1 MATILKKGSSD
12 QVSSHEQSNAVS
24 HKSSKPQQTENGDLY
39 KNLPQIHPDIDERH
53 QAHTLQEAERTK
65 ELQELTQHLA
75 LNEELTAQLM
85 ANMNHMS
92 SVHTD
97 YEISIKDLQQQI

>member
-1 MATILKKGSSD
+1 L
-12 QVSSHEQSNAVS
+12 SHELSNVVS

-39 KNLPQIHPDIDERH
+39 KNLPQMHPDIDGRH
-53 QAHTLQEAERTK
+53 QVHKLQEAERTK
-65 ELQELTQHLA
+65 ELQELTQQLA
-75 LNEELTAQLM
+75 LKEELAAQLI

-97 YEISIKDLQQQI
+97 YENSIKDFQQQI